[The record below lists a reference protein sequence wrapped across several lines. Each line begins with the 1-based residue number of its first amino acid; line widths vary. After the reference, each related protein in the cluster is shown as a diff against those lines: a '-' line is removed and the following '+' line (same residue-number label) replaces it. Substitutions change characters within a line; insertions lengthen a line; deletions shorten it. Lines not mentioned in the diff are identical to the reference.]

1 MNPLE
6 WTGSVVGLLGSALLA
21 THTRVSRYGWFAYL
35 IANIAMGLFAFSGR
49 HYGLL
54 VQQMGFTVTSVF
66 GIYRA
71 FQSSRGGLR

>member
-6 WTGSVVGLLGSALLA
+6 WTGSLAGLLGSALLA

-35 IANIAMGLFAFSGR
+35 IANIAMGVFAFTGH

-54 VQQMGFTVTSVF
+54 VQQIGFTVTTVF
-66 GIYRA
+66 GISRA
-71 FQSSRGGLR
+71 FQSPHNDVR

>member
-6 WTGSVVGLLGSALLA
+6 WAGSFAGLLGSALLA
-21 THTRVSRYGWFAYL
+21 THTRVSRYGWLAYL

-54 VQQMGFTVTSVF
+54 VQQVGFTVTSVF

-71 FQSSRGGLR
+71 FPSSRGGPR

>member
-1 MNPLE
+1 MNSLE
-6 WTGSVVGLLGSALLA
+6 WTGSLAGLLGSALLA

-35 IANIAMGLFAFSGR
+35 IANIAMGLFALSGH

-54 VQQMGFTVTSVF
+54 VQQVGFTGTSIF

-71 FQSSRGGLR
+71 FQPPRNDLR